1 MWSESR
7 SLVLS
12 KICLILFMA
21 LLLAAA
27 ILAPRLVRWLMYM
40 SVQARMADRWLFLGT
55 IYVGCAPAAALLF
68 CLYMFLHR
76 IGKGRVFVKE
86 NIFYLRFISWCCFFG
101 AVICLV
107 SGLYYFPW
115 YVVGVAAAFAGIIV
129 RVIKN
134 VFAKAVSLQDD
145 AKLTI

>member
-1 MWSESR
+1 
-7 SLVLS
+7 
-12 KICLILFMA
+12 MA

-27 ILAPRLVRWLMYM
+27 ILAPRLVGWLLFM
-40 SVQARMADRWLFLGT
+40 SAQARSVNSLLFLVT
-55 IYVGCAPAAALLF
+55 IYVGCVPAAALLF
-68 CLYMFLHR
+68 CLYLFLHR
-76 IGKGRVFVKE
+76 IGKGSVFVKE

-115 YVVGVAAAFAGIIV
+115 HVVGVAAAFAGIIV

-145 AKLTI
+145 VKLTI